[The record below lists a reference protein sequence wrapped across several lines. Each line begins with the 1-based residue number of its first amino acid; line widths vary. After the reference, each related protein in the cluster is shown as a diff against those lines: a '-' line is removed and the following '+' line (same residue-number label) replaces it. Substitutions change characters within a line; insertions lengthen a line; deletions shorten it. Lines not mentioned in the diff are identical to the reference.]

1 MRTYYQRPGVPAIRL
16 QTVNVI
22 VCSDDTIQTL
32 QAFADNPKGNKRA
45 EKLFRQKVEAFEKER
60 TAIPSDEEDF
70 ENYLDDGV
78 YDVYPGFTIF
88 LTHSV

>member
-1 MRTYYQRPGVPAIRL
+1 MRIKL
-16 QTVNVI
+16 NTVNVI
-22 VCSDDTIQTL
+22 EITNGTDL
-32 QAFADNPKGNKRA
+32 QAVRAFADNPKGNKRA
-45 EKLFRQKVEAFEKER
+45 EKLFRQKVESFEKER

-88 LTHSV
+88 LVHSV

>member
-1 MRTYYQRPGVPAIRL
+1 MKIRL
-16 QTVNVI
+16 NTVNVI
-22 VCSDDTIQTL
+22 EITNDTDL
-32 QAFADNPKGNKRA
+32 QAVRAFADNPKGNKRA

-70 ENYLDDGV
+70 ENYLNDGV
-78 YDVYPGFTIF
+78 YDAHSGYTLF